1 VSVVGVEVGV
11 VVVSHGGG
19 VVDLDRKTSV
29 VRFSSCIVVLLV
41 LVEVM
46 LLLLL
51 LMSSLPFLLAHSH
64 AHSLFALIFFS
75 FASSIVLHALMKEMA
90 ALFTS
95 THALIHSLAGHSLPS
110 LSYAVLHAL
119 IKEMAALFTSTH
131 ALLHSL
137 AALSSPSV
145 HSYAV
150 LHALMKEMA
159 ALFTDEVFNIGCDE
173 TSLKGQCTVQST
185 FDIER
190 KVQHT
195 LHC

>member
-1 VSVVGVEVGV
+1 M
-11 VVVSHGGG
+11 
-19 VVDLDRKTSV
+19 
-29 VRFSSCIVVLLV
+29 VLLV
-41 LVEVM
+41 LVVVM

-51 LMSSLPFLLAHSH
+51 LLLMLMSSLPFLLTHSH

-119 IKEMAALFTSTH
+119 
-131 ALLHSL
+131 
-137 AALSSPSV
+137 
-145 HSYAV
+145 
-150 LHALMKEMA
+150 MKEMA